1 MAFRRLSPWRKEIRW
16 GLVRWPLSCCE
27 ALEVLLNPGSQ
38 HSCFLVQFREF
49 GVNIAQGLFKIEILI
64 HFPQGVTDVAT
75 GSETPFGGFDL
86 GAGHGAAE
94 SGYCRELG
102 VREAGEEPIG
112 LSLEVGGE
120 LELIDGFL
128 AARVEVL
135 RQASD
140 GAGVPCVVGAGV
152 GVLFG
157 GVHYARGALADEVDV
172 FDGSTARGGEGREF
186 GEEFFLGGEGRASFA
201 RLGRLAIG
209 PQAAKLPLQYR
220 AIQQARATLSRS
232 VASWR
237 MGESAGSVSR
247 NCAVASEREV

>member
-140 GAGVPCVVGAGV
+140 GAGVPCVVGAGG

-157 GVHYARGALADEVDV
+157 GVHYARGELADEVDV
-172 FDGSTARGGEGREF
+172 FDVSTARGGEGREF
-186 GEEFFLGGEGRASFA
+186 GEEFFLGGEGRASLTY
-201 RLGRLAIG
+201 RKLLKNDRRQKAIVC
-209 PQAAKLPLQYR
+209 PTVAKLALQYSDP
-220 AIQQARATLSRS
+220 AGKGHF
-232 VASWR
+232 VAFG
-237 MGESAGSVSR
+237 GELADGGIGG
-247 NCAVASEREV
+247 